1 MFPEG
6 LRIDIDWNS
15 WTVPDIFLEIQ
26 RQGNMDMDEMKR
38 VFNLGIGYCVV
49 LPANRVEY
57 AMDIIRN
64 DGINCWE
71 IGEVYA

>member
-1 MFPEG
+1 MKVN
-6 LRIDIDWNS
+6 IDWNS